1 MENNK
6 LNNSESTEDSEN
18 FTTMNNQS
26 SKWIDNSGDEV
37 NDVFGFNASA
47 ELVNGR
53 AAMVGFLMLILTE
66 LVFHGRPVTSA
77 IFGINWTML
86 KINNKFKVFLYISIW
101 VIIWGS
107 IASLIDLPF
116 LKNGI
121 YREGDLGQYLT
132 FSFTAMI
139 SIITAK
145 NIFNKINL

>member
-6 LNNSESTEDSEN
+6 LNNSESTKDSEN
-18 FTTMNNQS
+18 ISTINNPD

-53 AAMVGFLMLILTE
+53 AAMVGFFMLILTE

-77 IFGINWTML
+77 IFGINWTME
-86 KINNKFKVFLYISIW
+86 KTKNKFKVFLYISVW

-121 YREGDLGQYLT
+121 YSEGDLGQYLT
-132 FSFTAMI
+132 FSLTAMI
-139 SIITAK
+139 SIISAK
-145 NIFNKINL
+145 NIFSKINL

>member
-6 LNNSESTEDSEN
+6 LNNSESIEEIEN
-18 FTTMNNQS
+18 ISTINNQS

-53 AAMVGFLMLILTE
+53 AAMIGFLMMILTE

-77 IFGINWTML
+77 IFGINWTMA
-86 KINNKFKVFLYISIW
+86 KTNNKFKVFLYISIW

-116 LKNGI
+116 LQNGI
-121 YREGDLGQYLT
+121 YSEGDLGQYLT
-132 FSFTAMI
+132 FSLTAMI
-139 SIITAK
+139 SIISAK
-145 NIFNKINL
+145 NIFSKLNL